1 MDVHLE
7 TPINASADVVWG
19 ILAGKF
25 AEIDQWSTAVDKS
38 WALSPENAPKGW
50 TIAPSAPIPGR
61 ATVNR
66 IGELHEWF
74 IQYSEENKEFTFRG
88 HGLPRIITYTA
99 NTSKVTS
106 TGENSCV
113 LSFDVHVEFMG
124 PFSLLGLNAKTSYA
138 TAIWSCASRTKS
150 ICRDRRNLCRETSL
164 LSPSDLRLNLTSKE
178 GVGKVVQPS
187 K

>member
-99 NTSKVTS
+99 NNSKVTP

-124 PFSLLGLNAKTSYA
+124 PFSLLGSMLKRRMQRQFGHVQAELKAYA
-138 TAIWSCASRTKS
+138 
-150 ICRDRRNLCRETSL
+150 ETGEISAEKQAFL
-164 LSPSDLRLNLTSKE
+164 AQAN
-178 GVGKVVQPS
+178 
-187 K
+187 